1 MATKGEV
8 DPAATATNDNMGT
21 KTGKRGE
28 LTMFYT
34 VKPGHEKAI
43 REAIRAFYETPFRQN
58 FEDPRVVDV
67 NVKIG
72 VHDVR
77 HVLFDN
83 DTRLCWL
90 TSFDSDWD
98 PYIDDTFAVRDNWVE
113 YAKILQHTNE
123 APEGD
128 ITDPNN
134 PIQKSSRPVKDV
146 FNGNRILAAGFF
158 PTFPNVTVRDIQ
170 RDEKLRKAFEQVL
183 DHPGAEEA
191 LSHPAL
197 QPLLEF
203 ASE

>member
-1 MATKGEV
+1 MATK
-8 DPAATATNDNMGT
+8 DADLAALAATNFMGT
-21 KTGKRGE
+21 KVGKRGE
-28 LTMFYT
+28 VTMFYT
-34 VKPGHEKAI
+34 VKPGHEKQIRQAI
-43 REAIRAFYETPFRQN
+43 REFFETPFRQN
-58 FEDPRVVDV
+58 FEDPRVVAV
-67 NVKIG
+67 NVKVG

-77 HVLFDN
+77 LVLFDN
-83 DTRLCWL
+83 DTRLIWL

-128 ITDPNN
+128 ITN
-134 PIQKSSRPVKDV
+134 PDNPLQQNSRPVKDI
-146 FNGNRILAAGFF
+146 FNANRVLATGYF

-170 RDEKLRKAFEQVL
+170 RDEALRKAFEKVL
-183 DHPGAEEA
+183 DHPDAEAA

-197 QPLLEF
+197 APLLEL

>member
-1 MATKGEV
+1 MATKTDV
-8 DPAATATNDNMGT
+8 DAAAIAAGNYMGT

-58 FEDPRVVDV
+58 FEDPRVVAV
-67 NVKIG
+67 NVGIG

-90 TSFDSDWD
+90 TSFDSEWD

-123 APEGD
+123 APEGN
-128 ITDPNN
+128 ITDPND
-134 PIQKSSRPVKDV
+134 PIQKNSRPVKDI
-146 FNGNRILAAGFF
+146 FNGNRVLAAGFF

-170 RDEKLRKAFEQVL
+170 RDEQLRKAFEKVL
-183 DHPGAEEA
+183 DNPDAEEA
-191 LSHPAL
+191 LKHPAL

-203 ASE
+203 ASQ